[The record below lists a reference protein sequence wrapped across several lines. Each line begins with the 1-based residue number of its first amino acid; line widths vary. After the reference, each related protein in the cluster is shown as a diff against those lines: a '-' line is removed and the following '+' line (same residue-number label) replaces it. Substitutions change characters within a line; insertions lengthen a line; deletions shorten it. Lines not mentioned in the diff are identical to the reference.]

1 MNNKTLILA
10 SNNKHKII
18 EVRAILGPGYKI
30 VKQSDYNIKPIPETG
45 LNFEENA
52 IIKATG
58 VFEATGI
65 TTIAD
70 DSGLVVDALK
80 GAPGVFS
87 ARYSGE
93 NANDSSNNVK
103 LLKNMAHLHKKERA
117 ARFECVIALVD
128 KKQNN
133 LVQTFKGAWNGTIL
147 YNPKG
152 SNGFGYDPLF
162 FDPVIGKSSA
172 ELSDEEKNKVSHRA
186 IALAAL
192 KEHIKNKKTKERP
205 L

>member
-1 MNNKTLILA
+1 M
-10 SNNKHKII
+10 
-18 EVRAILGPGYKI
+18 
-30 VKQSDYNIKPIPETG
+30 
-45 LNFEENA
+45 
-52 IIKATG
+52 
-58 VFEATGI
+58 
-65 TTIAD
+65 
-70 DSGLVVDALK
+70 VVDALN

-103 LLKNMAHLHKKERA
+103 LLKNMAHLHKKERT

-133 LVQTFKGAWNGTIL
+133 LVQTFKGVWNGTIL

-162 FDPVIGKSSA
+162 FDPVTGKSSA

>member
-1 MNNKTLILA
+1 
-10 SNNKHKII
+10 
-18 EVRAILGPGYKI
+18 
-30 VKQSDYNIKPIPETG
+30 
-45 LNFEENA
+45 
-52 IIKATG
+52 
-58 VFEATGI
+58 
-65 TTIAD
+65 
-70 DSGLVVDALK
+70 
-80 GAPGVFS
+80 
-87 ARYSGE
+87 
-93 NANDSSNNVK
+93 
-103 LLKNMAHLHKKERA
+103 MAHLHKKERA

-162 FDPVIGKSSA
+162 FDPVIGRSSA

>member
-70 DSGLVVDALK
+70 DSGLVVDALN

>member
-1 MNNKTLILA
+1 MNNKILILA
-10 SNNKHKII
+10 SNNEHKLI

-70 DSGLVVDALK
+70 DSGLVVDALN

>member
-10 SNNKHKII
+10 SNNEHKII

-52 IIKATG
+52 VIKATG

-70 DSGLVVDALK
+70 DSGLVVDALN

>member
-10 SNNKHKII
+10 SNNEHKII

-70 DSGLVVDALK
+70 DSGLVVDALN

-117 ARFECVIALVD
+117 ARFECVIALID

-133 LVQTFKGAWNGTIL
+133 RVQTFKGVWNGIIL

>member
-1 MNNKTLILA
+1 MNNKILILA
-10 SNNKHKII
+10 SNNEHKLI

-70 DSGLVVDALK
+70 DSGLVVDALN

-87 ARYSGE
+87 ARYRGE

>member
-10 SNNKHKII
+10 SNNEHKLI

-70 DSGLVVDALK
+70 DSGLVVDALN

-162 FDPVIGKSSA
+162 FDPVIGRSSA

>member
-1 MNNKTLILA
+1 MNSKTLILA
-10 SNNKHKII
+10 SNNEHKII

-70 DSGLVVDALK
+70 DSGLVVDALN

-133 LVQTFKGAWNGTIL
+133 LVQTFKGVWNGIIL

>member
-10 SNNKHKII
+10 SNNEHKII

-70 DSGLVVDALK
+70 DSGLVVDALN

>member
-10 SNNKHKII
+10 SNNEHKII

-70 DSGLVVDALK
+70 DSGLVVDALN

-162 FDPVIGKSSA
+162 FDPVIGRSSA

>member
-10 SNNKHKII
+10 SNNRHKLI

-70 DSGLVVDALK
+70 DSGLVVDALN

>member
-93 NANDSSNNVK
+93 NANDSSNNLK

>member
-10 SNNKHKII
+10 SNNEHKII

-52 IIKATG
+52 IIKATR

-70 DSGLVVDALK
+70 DSGLVVDALN

>member
-10 SNNKHKII
+10 SNNEHKLI

>member
-10 SNNKHKII
+10 SNNEHKLI

-65 TTIAD
+65 TTLAD
-70 DSGLVVDALK
+70 DSGLVVDALN

>member
-10 SNNKHKII
+10 SNNEHKLI

-93 NANDSSNNVK
+93 NANDSNNNAK
-103 LLKNMAHLHKKERA
+103 LLKNMAHLQKKERA

-152 SNGFGYDPLF
+152 SNGFGYDPLL
-162 FDPVIGKSSA
+162 FDPVSGKASA

-192 KEHIKNKKTKERP
+192 KEHIKNQKTKERP

>member
-117 ARFECVIALVD
+117 ARFECVIALID

-133 LVQTFKGAWNGTIL
+133 RVQTFKGVWNGTIL